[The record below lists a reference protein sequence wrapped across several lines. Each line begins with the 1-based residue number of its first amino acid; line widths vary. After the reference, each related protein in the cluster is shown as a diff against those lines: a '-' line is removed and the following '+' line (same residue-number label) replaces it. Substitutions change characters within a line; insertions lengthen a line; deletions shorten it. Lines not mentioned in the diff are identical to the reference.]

1 MDAQQ
6 TCINEHVHVFRT
18 DLLSRYCLYE
28 FSVNS
33 EMSAHSVILQDDGC
47 GLHWELTVNSKLRWE
62 LNRSWC
68 VEMMDDGWYGGGSS
82 GRAAS
87 ASTNVVLL
95 KNGSGV
101 TSAVTRSQ
109 LKRPL
114 PAPLQT
120 RKVAVPSSEAGNSH
134 WFTCTLKSEMQSVC
148 ARLSVRVYS
157 KDHMASL
164 QNDHLLQPPGASVG
178 HENSE

>member
-47 GLHWELTVNSKLRWE
+47 GLHWELTVNSKLHWE

-68 VEMMDDGWYGGGSS
+68 VEMMVGMGEG
-82 GRAAS
+82 AQ
-87 ASTNVVLL
+87 VVLRL
-95 KNGSGV
+95 
-101 TSAVTRSQ
+101 
-109 LKRPL
+109 LPL
-114 PAPLQT
+114 MWC
-120 RKVAVPSSEAGNSH
+120 S
-134 WFTCTLKSEMQSVC
+134 
-148 ARLSVRVYS
+148 
-157 KDHMASL
+157 
-164 QNDHLLQPPGASVG
+164 
-178 HENSE
+178 